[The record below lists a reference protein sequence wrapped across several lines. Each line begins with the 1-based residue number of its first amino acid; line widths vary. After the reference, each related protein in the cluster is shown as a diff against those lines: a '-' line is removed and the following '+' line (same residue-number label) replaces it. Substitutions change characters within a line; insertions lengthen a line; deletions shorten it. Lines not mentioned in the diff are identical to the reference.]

1 MNQPLRQQDQLQQP
15 EFEPQQSSLFLLN
28 QAASSKDKEELSALS
43 FSKSEA
49 IRCKV
54 AKNHFT
60 SIETLQ
66 FLSNDCL
73 PCVRAAVAAN
83 PSTPHPTLAKLAH
96 DEESTVR
103 LAVAQSLDTNI
114 ELLREL
120 ALDKDQEVSS
130 AARLTYNK
138 VTEELSR
145 TQKQTLDNSNSSE
158 KLIA

>member
-1 MNQPLRQQDQLQQP
+1 MNQPLRPRDQLQQS
-15 EFEPQQSSLFLLN
+15 EFEPQESFLFLLN
-28 QAASSKDKEELSALS
+28 QAASSKDKDELSALS
-43 FSKSEA
+43 LSQSEA

-66 FLSNDCL
+66 LLANDCR

-83 PSTPHPTLAKLAH
+83 PSTPNPTLAKLAH

-120 ALDKDQEVSS
+120 ALDRDQEVCS
-130 AARLTYNK
+130 AARLTYNR
-138 VTEELSR
+138 VTEEKAR
-145 TQKQTLDNSNSSE
+145 TKKETLDNSKSSE